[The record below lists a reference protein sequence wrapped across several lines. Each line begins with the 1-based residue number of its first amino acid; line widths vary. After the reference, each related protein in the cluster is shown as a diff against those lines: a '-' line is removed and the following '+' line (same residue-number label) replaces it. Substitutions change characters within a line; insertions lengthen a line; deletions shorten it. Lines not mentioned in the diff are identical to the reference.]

1 MVRQD
6 PTNADRYP
14 TVAACWIGESRSRIE
29 LGDKATSLGGD
40 DAFNPMQMLQATLAA
55 CDVAGS
61 HLPLGRAPVGL
72 AFFSS
77 KLAHLTMFKRVFFA
91 SILFD
96 FGHIGQSS
104 DLS

>member
-14 TVAACWIGESRSRIE
+14 TVAAYWIGESRSRIE

-40 DAFNPMQMLQATLAA
+40 DAFNPMQMLLATLAA

-72 AFFSS
+72 AFFSVEIGAS
-77 KLAHLTMFKRVFFA
+77 YYVHTRFF
-91 SILFD
+91 SLV
-96 FGHIGQSS
+96 
-104 DLS
+104 